1 MKRFICYIVAIL
13 AMTFFVGCEKIKEDA
28 PTDYADYFVG
38 TWDLNVFTIWDWV
51 GYNKTSTHTDN
62 EVITITK
69 ISANK
74 VRIIGGINIIN
85 ATAVVNGKTL
95 FIEEHWNEKA
105 TFTPSRHVMDGIFE
119 FTETYMMDSS
129 PPCLTTKYYTATKR

>member
-1 MKRFICYIVAIL
+1 MRRLICYL
-13 AMTFFVGCEKIKEDA
+13 AAVFAMALLVGCEKISD
-28 PTDYADYFVG
+28 DADYFVG

-51 GYNKTSTHTDN
+51 GYNKTSTQTDN

-95 FIEEHWNEKA
+95 FIEEHWNENA

-119 FTETYMMDSS
+119 FTETYMMDSN